1 MSATFLKHFNAI
13 TDPRIER
20 CKKHQ
25 LIDILLLAIS
35 AVLSGAEGWEDIEDF
50 GHLKLDWL
58 KKYGDFSAGIPRHD
72 TIARVI
78 CRLKPD
84 EIENAFQSWIS
95 SLVKVTGADIIAI
108 DGKTARRSF
117 TTKDRKTA
125 LHTVSAWS
133 CQHQL
138 VLGQTAVDSK
148 TNEIT
153 AIPELLAMLDI
164 ENSIVTLDAMG
175 CQKEI
180 AKQIIKQKADYILA
194 LKGNHSGMRGELEAW
209 WHRCEREGLT
219 DKNSDRHIE
228 VSSGHGRIET
238 RDCQQLLI
246 DNSWLDKKFR
256 WSGLNSVIKVTAH
269 VYDKSAGAETTE
281 TRWYVSSLELNAEQ
295 ALNAVRSHWQVESM
309 HWMLDM
315 TFREDE
321 SRIRKQQG
329 PLVFNVMRKIAMAL
343 LKQDKTKSASMARK
357 KKMAGLDDDY
367 RSTLLESGIK
377 MR

>member
-1 MSATFLKHFNAI
+1 MSATFLKHFNLI

-20 CKKHQ
+20 CKRHE
-25 LIDILLLAIS
+25 LVDILLLAIS

-58 KKYGDFSAGIPRHD
+58 KKYGVFKEGIPKHD

-78 CRLKPD
+78 CRLKSD
-84 EIENAFQSWIS
+84 EIEHAFQSWIS
-95 SLVKVTGADIIAI
+95 SLIETTGADIIAI

-117 TTKDRKTA
+117 TTKDRKSA

-153 AIPELLAMLDI
+153 AIPELLTMLDI
-164 ENSIVTLDAMG
+164 ESSIITLDAMG
-175 CQKEI
+175 CQQEI

-194 LKGNHSGMRGELEAW
+194 LKGNHSGMQDELEAW
-209 WHRCEREGLT
+209 WHKSEREGLT
-219 DKNSDRHIE
+219 KHNSDKHTEI
-228 VSSGHGRIET
+228 SSGHGRIET
-238 RDCQQLLI
+238 RTCQQLLI
-246 DNSWLDKKFR
+246 DKSWLAKAYR
-256 WSGLNSVIKVTAH
+256 WSGLKSIIQVTAEVH
-269 VYDKSAGAETTE
+269 DKSAGTDTTE
-281 TRWYVSSLELNAEQ
+281 TRWYISSLDLNAEQ
-295 ALNAVRSHWQVESM
+295 ASHAVRSHWQVESM

-321 SRIRKQQG
+321 SRIRKKQG

-343 LKQDKTKSASMARK
+343 FKQDTTKSASMARK

>member
-1 MSATFLKHFNAI
+1 MSATFLKHFDSI

-20 CKKHQ
+20 CKKHN
-25 LIDILLLAIS
+25 LLDILLLSIS

-50 GHLKLDWL
+50 GHLKLEWL
-58 KKYGDFSAGIPRHD
+58 KKYGSFKAGIPKHD

-78 CRLKPD
+78 CRLKAS
-84 EIENAFQSWIS
+84 EIEGAFQSWIS
-95 SLVKVTGADIIAI
+95 SLIETTGADIIAI

-117 TTKDRKTA
+117 TTNDRKSA

-138 VLGQTAVDSK
+138 VLGQTAVDRK

-153 AIPELLAMLDI
+153 AIPELLTMLDI
-164 ENSIVTLDAMG
+164 ENSIITLDAMG
-175 CQKEI
+175 CQSDI
-180 AKQIIKQKADYILA
+180 AKQIIHQKAEYILA
-194 LKGNHSGMRGELEAW
+194 LKGNHSGMQSELEAW
-209 WHRCEREGLT
+209 WHKSVREGLSEENHST
-219 DKNSDRHIE
+219 HTEIDT
-228 VSSGHGRIET
+228 GHGRIET
-238 RDCQQLLI
+238 RVCQQLLI
-246 DNSWLDKKFR
+246 DKKWLDKAYQ
-256 WSGLNSVIKVTAH
+256 WSGLNSIIQVTSQVH
-269 VYDKSAGAETTE
+269 EKMTGNETIE
-281 TRWYVSSLELNAEQ
+281 TRWYISSLDLNAKQ

-321 SRIRKQQG
+321 SRIRKKQG

-343 LKQDKTKSASMARK
+343 FKQDTTKSASMARK
-357 KKMAGLDDDY
+357 KKMAGLDDSY

>member
-1 MSATFLKHFNAI
+1 MSATFLNHFNAI

-25 LIDILLLAIS
+25 LLDILLLAIS

-153 AIPELLAMLDI
+153 AIPELLVMLDI

-194 LKGNHSGMRGELEAW
+194 LKGNHSGMQGELEAW
-209 WHRCEREGLT
+209 WHKCEREGLS

-256 WSGLNSVIKVTAH
+256 WSGLNSIIKVTAH
-269 VYDKSAGAETTE
+269 VYDKSAGTETAE
-281 TRWYVSSLELNAEQ
+281 TRWYISSLNLNAEQ

-343 LKQDKTKSASMARK
+343 FKQDTTKSASMARK

-367 RSTLLESGIK
+367 RSALLESGIK

>member
-1 MSATFLKHFNAI
+1 MTPTFLKHFDPI

-20 CKKHQ
+20 CKKHD
-25 LIDILLLAIS
+25 LLDILLLAIC
-35 AVLSGAEGWEDIEDF
+35 AVISGAEGWEDIEDF

-58 KKYGDFSAGIPRHD
+58 RRYRPFKAGIPKHD

-78 CRLKPD
+78 CRLKAQ
-84 EIENAFQSWIS
+84 EIEHAFQSWIS
-95 SLVKVTGADIIAI
+95 SLVETTGCDVIAI

-117 TTKDRKTA
+117 TTKDRKNA

-138 VLGQTAVDSK
+138 VSGQTAVNEKS
-148 TNEIT
+148 NEIT
-153 AIPELLAMLDI
+153 AIPELLSMLEI
-164 ENSIVTLDAMG
+164 ENSIITLDAMG

-194 LKGNHSGMRGELEAW
+194 LKGNYSGMQAELEAW
-209 WHRCEREGLT
+209 WHKLQREGLSEQNYAEHT
-219 DKNSDRHIE
+219 E
-228 VSSGHGRIET
+228 VSAGHGRIET
-238 RDCQQLLI
+238 RTCQQLLV
-246 DNSWLDKKFR
+246 DTNWLAKRYR
-256 WSGLNSVIKVTAH
+256 WSGLKSIIKINAQFH
-269 VYDKSAGAETTE
+269 DKSTGKDTEE
-281 TRWYVSSLELNAEQ
+281 TRWYISSLDLNAEQ

-321 SRIRKQQG
+321 SRIRKKQG
-329 PLVFNVMRKIAMAL
+329 PLVFNIMRKIALAL
-343 LKQDKTKSASMARK
+343 FKKDEKKSASIARK
-357 KKMAGLDDDY
+357 KKMAGLEDEY

>member
-1 MSATFLKHFNAI
+1 MSATFLKHFNSI

-20 CKKHQ
+20 CKKHE

-35 AVLSGAEGWEDIEDF
+35 AVISGAQGWEDIEDF

-58 KKYGDFSAGIPRHD
+58 KRYGAFNAGIPRHD

-78 CRLKPD
+78 CRLKSD
-84 EIENAFQSWIS
+84 EIEHAFQSWIS
-95 SLVKVTGADIIAI
+95 SLIETTGADIIAM

-117 TTKDRKTA
+117 TTKDRKSA

-153 AIPELLAMLDI
+153 AIPELLTMLDI
-164 ENSIVTLDAMG
+164 ENSIITLDAMG
-175 CQKEI
+175 CQQEI

-194 LKGNHSGMRGELEAW
+194 LKGNHSGMQSELEAW
-209 WHRCEREGLT
+209 WHKSEREGLT
-219 DKNSDRHIE
+219 NSNYDKHTEI
-228 VSSGHGRIET
+228 SSGHGRIET
-238 RDCQQLLI
+238 RVCQQLLI
-246 DNSWLDKKFR
+246 DKSWLDKIYQ
-256 WSGLNSVIKVTAH
+256 WSGLKSVIQVTAEVH
-269 VYDKSAGAETTE
+269 DKPSGTDTIE
-281 TRWYVSSLELNAEQ
+281 TRWYISSLALGAEQ

-315 TFREDE
+315 NFREDE
-321 SRIRKQQG
+321 SRIRKKQG

-343 LKQDKTKSASMARK
+343 FKQDTTKTASMARK

-377 MR
+377 TR

>member
-1 MSATFLKHFNAI
+1 MSATFLKHFNSI

-20 CKKHQ
+20 CKKHE

-58 KKYGDFSAGIPRHD
+58 KKYGSFKEGIPRHD

-78 CRLKPD
+78 CRLKSG
-84 EIENAFQSWIS
+84 EIESAFQSWIS
-95 SLVKVTGADIIAI
+95 SLIEITGADIIAI
-108 DGKTARRSF
+108 DGKAARRSF
-117 TTKDRKTA
+117 TTKDRKSA

-138 VLGQTAVDSK
+138 VLGKTAVDSN

-153 AIPELLAMLDI
+153 AIPELLTMLDI
-164 ENSIVTLDAMG
+164 ENSIITLDAMG
-175 CQKEI
+175 CQQEI

-194 LKGNHSGMRGELEAW
+194 LKGNHSGMQGELEAW
-209 WHRCEREGLT
+209 WHKSEREGLT
-219 DKNSDRHIE
+219 KSNSDEHTEI
-228 VSSGHGRIET
+228 SSGHGRIET
-238 RDCQQLLI
+238 RTCQQLLI
-246 DNSWLDKKFR
+246 DKSWLAKIYR
-256 WSGLNSVIKVTAH
+256 WSGLKSIIKVTAQVH
-269 VYDKSAGAETTE
+269 DKSAGTDTTE
-281 TRWYVSSLELNAEQ
+281 TRWYISSLNLNAEQ

-321 SRIRKQQG
+321 SRIRKKQG

-343 LKQDKTKSASMARK
+343 FKQDTTKSASMARK

>member
-1 MSATFLKHFNAI
+1 MSATFLKHFNSI

-20 CKKHQ
+20 CKKHE

-35 AVLSGAEGWEDIEDF
+35 AVISGAQGWEDIEDF

-58 KKYGDFSAGIPRHD
+58 KRYGAFNAGIPRHD

-78 CRLKPD
+78 CRLKSD
-84 EIENAFQSWIS
+84 EIEHAFQSWIS
-95 SLVKVTGADIIAI
+95 SLIETTGADIIAM

-117 TTKDRKTA
+117 TTKDRKSA

-153 AIPELLAMLDI
+153 AIPELLTMLDI
-164 ENSIVTLDAMG
+164 ENSIITLDAMG
-175 CQKEI
+175 CQQEI

-194 LKGNHSGMRGELEAW
+194 LKGNHSGMQSELEAW
-209 WHRCEREGLT
+209 WHKSEREGLT
-219 DKNSDRHIE
+219 NSNYDKHTEI
-228 VSSGHGRIET
+228 SSGHGRIET
-238 RDCQQLLI
+238 RVCQQLLI
-246 DNSWLDKKFR
+246 DKSWLDKIYQ
-256 WSGLNSVIKVTAH
+256 WSGLKSVIQVTAEVH
-269 VYDKSAGAETTE
+269 DKSSGTDTIE
-281 TRWYVSSLELNAEQ
+281 TRWYISSLALGAEQ

-315 TFREDE
+315 NFREDE
-321 SRIRKQQG
+321 SRIRKKQG

-343 LKQDKTKSASMARK
+343 FKQGTTKTASMARK